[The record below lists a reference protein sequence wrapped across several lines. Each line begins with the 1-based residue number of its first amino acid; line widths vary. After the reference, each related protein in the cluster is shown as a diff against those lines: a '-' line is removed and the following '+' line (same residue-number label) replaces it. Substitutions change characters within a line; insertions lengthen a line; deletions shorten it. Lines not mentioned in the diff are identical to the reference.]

1 MSDAGPVR
9 PTPHGVRIT
18 LKVTPR
24 SSRTGVDG
32 VRDGR
37 VLLRVTAPP
46 VDSAANEAVVAVLAD
61 LLGVS
66 KRSVR
71 LVSGA
76 TGRNK
81 VVEID
86 GVDADDVLAKLR
98 QPDAER
104 KQLER

>member
-1 MSDAGPVR
+1 MSDPGPVR
-9 PTPHGVRIT
+9 PTPHGIRIS
-18 LKVTPR
+18 LKVIPR
-24 SSRTGVDG
+24 SPRTGVDG

-37 VLLRVTAPP
+37 LLLRVTAPP
-46 VDSAANEAVVAVLAD
+46 VDSAANDAVVAVLAD

-81 VVEID
+81 IVEVD
-86 GVDADDVLAKLR
+86 GVDAAAATTRLCGI
-98 QPDAER
+98 
-104 KQLER
+104 

>member
-1 MSDAGPVR
+1 MNEDGPVR
-9 PTPHGVRIT
+9 PTAHGVRIA
-18 LKVTPR
+18 LKVIPR
-24 SSRTGVDG
+24 SPRAGVDG

-37 VLLRVTAPP
+37 LLLRVTAPP

-76 TGRNK
+76 TGRSK
-81 VVEID
+81 VVEVD
-86 GVDADDVLAKLR
+86 GVDVDDVLARLK

-104 KQLER
+104 EQRER

>member
-1 MSDAGPVR
+1 VSEPGPVR
-9 PTPHGVRIT
+9 PTPHGIRIT
-18 LKVTPR
+18 LKVIPR
-24 SSRTGVDG
+24 SPRTGVDG
-32 VRDGR
+32 VRGGR
-37 VLLRVTAPP
+37 LLLRVTAPP
-46 VDSAANEAVVAVLAD
+46 VDSAANDAVVAVLAT

-81 VVEID
+81 VVEVD
-86 GVDADDVLAKLR
+86 GVDMDDALVILK

-104 KQLER
+104 EQRER